1 MKKKALVLASCVAFA
16 TPTISIAQAMPNNS
30 VGLNLGDINATSYLN
45 QPFKGSIPFLFTS
58 VESTRQLSVRL
69 APEHV
74 FDQIGAEKLP
84 ILNNLQFHIVN
95 QSNKPVIQ
103 ISSNSPIQLPFLN
116 FVLEIE
122 GPEGVLYQDYTV
134 LLDPQGYQAES
145 QITQGQPTLFEFS
158 NDSSLEAIN
167 DATYQSNESEISNND
182 LPVTYSSTSVVTNK
196 AKNHKIKSGDS
207 LSRIAKQYKPNDI
220 SLNKMMRAIFD
231 KNPKAFIRGDIDKI
245 KRGVVLTLPSHKE
258 LTGLNNIAK
267 KIEFKG
273 KTPKVSEV
281 TLSKDTYK
289 VVKGDSL
296 SKITQKFVDKDTSF
310 TKMMNAIFTAN
321 PEAFSQN
328 NKSQLKAGATLKI
341 PSFNEVASA
350 PAEENPKVETP
361 AVTTV
366 AISSES
372 TQVKPS
378 KIEPEKTASTENTAV
393 TKSKTDLPLDQLS
406 LSTSNQNSTSIV
418 ETRVLEENEYRIK
431 EGDTLTK
438 IAKDIGYKNVSFTKM
453 MKAIYTENPQSFEEN
468 NITKLKVGSVLVLPE
483 LSVIEGVTSTPD
495 AKANIDIQAKDEV
508 TNTQKL
514 SDSSVAS
521 TSVNDAPEKAGDSKS
536 SEKSNVINM
545 QTKLAGKIAANSE
558 SVTEKL
564 ATTSINNNAETV
576 VSPITSLDTSNLEKR
591 IRELRSELDQAQSGL
606 SKMKTELS
614 TKDAIIFEKDSQL
627 VDLKSSLIKLK
638 ISNEQ
643 NQGILESQ
651 ELAPEDIIIEDELYP
666 ETTSSTA
673 EAAALSILKP
683 SSIAET
689 DDGFNQML
697 SNLIQDY
704 SGKTSPKNLA
714 YLSMALILGWLLIR
728 YRREIY
734 SYTAINLD
742 EPKYYPAPG
751 IDDYVL
757 KERNIT
763 HQDSITEID
772 PIKEYVEDIENNSI
786 AELYSDPVQEF
797 TDQETVEETVKE
809 TVEEIE
815 LDIIENEVT
824 KTEMSENEV
833 HKEESISKETKEI
846 EHCEHLV
853 TELFSDLN
861 SSSSSKTEV
870 SIGDNE
876 WLSIEK
882 ICDDYIESKNEE
894 DTKVVVDMLTVD
906 SLADDTLDF
915 DTPKVAELNASEQ
928 KVTAPKHSD
937 LDKND
942 VIDFK
947 DAKPATESDVTD
959 FDEMMSDLLKSLD
972 GVEKSININSSLKRK
987 VKDLKADPTEKST

>member
-69 APEHV
+69 APQHV
-74 FDQIGAEKLP
+74 FDQIGAERLP

-158 NDSSLEAIN
+158 NDSSSEAIN

-281 TLSKDTYK
+281 VLSKDTYK

-296 SKITQKFVDKDTSF
+296 SKITQKFVDKNTSF

-350 PAEENPKVETP
+350 PAEKAPKVETP
-361 AVTTV
+361 TVTTV

-378 KIEPEKTASTENTAV
+378 KIASEKTASTENTAE
-393 TKSKTDLPLDQLS
+393 TKSKTDLSLDQLS
-406 LSTSNQNSTSIV
+406 LSTSNQNSTSID
-418 ETRVLEENEYRIK
+418 ETRVLEENEYRVK

-453 MKAIYTENPQSFEEN
+453 MKAIYTENPQSFEKN
-468 NITKLKVGSVLVLPE
+468 NITKLKVGSVLVLPK
-483 LSVIEGVTSTPD
+483 LNAIEGITYTSDKKSNVDTKPKEEALNAQKLTDSSVTSTSVKDSPQ
-495 AKANIDIQAKDEV
+495 KIDD
-508 TNTQKL
+508 TN
-514 SDSSVAS
+514 SSAR
-521 TSVNDAPEKAGDSKS
+521 T
-536 SEKSNVINM
+536 NVINM
-545 QTKLAGKIAANSE
+545 PTKLTGIIATNKE

-576 VSPITSLDTSNLEKR
+576 VSPIINPDTSNLEKR

-606 SKMKTELS
+606 SKMETELS
-614 TKDAIIFEKDSQL
+614 AKDAIIFEKDGQL

-638 ISNEQ
+638 ISNEK
-643 NQGILESQ
+643 NQEILQSQ
-651 ELAPEDIIIEDELYP
+651 GFAPEDVIIEDELYP
-666 ETTSSTA
+666 ETTSSSTAA
-673 EAAALSILKP
+673 EAVTLSMLKQ
-683 SSIAET
+683 SSISKT
-689 DDGFNQML
+689 DEGFNHML
-697 SNLIQDY
+697 SSLIQDY
-704 SGKTSPKNLA
+704 SNNTSPKNLA
-714 YLSMALILGWLLIR
+714 YLSMVLILGWLLIR

-734 SYTAINLD
+734 SYTAINFD

-751 IDDYVL
+751 IDEYEL

-763 HQDSITEID
+763 HQEPITEID
-772 PIKEYVEDIENNSI
+772 PIKEYIEDTENNSV

-797 TDQETVEETVKE
+797 TEHEYEEEV
-809 TVEEIE
+809 E
-815 LDIIENEVT
+815 LDVLENEVP
-824 KTEMSENEV
+824 
-833 HKEESISKETKEI
+833 KEESIAKETKEI

-882 ICDDYIESKNEE
+882 ICDDYIDSRSAE
-894 DTKVVVDMLTVD
+894 DTTIVVDT
-906 SLADDTLDF
+906 LAVDTLVV
-915 DTPKVAELNASEQ
+915 DTPKVAELNGSEL
-928 KVTAPKHSD
+928 KVTETKSSD
-937 LDKND
+937 SAKND

-947 DAKPATESDVTD
+947 EEKLASESDVTD

-987 VKDLKADPTEKST
+987 VKGLKADPTEKST

>member
-69 APEHV
+69 APQHV

-84 ILNNLQFHIVN
+84 ILNNLQFHIVS

-145 QITQGQPTLFEFS
+145 LVTKGQPTLFEIS
-158 NDSSLEAIN
+158 DNSTESLSLTNDLSLAATN
-167 DATYQSNESEISNND
+167 NTTYQNNEIEISNND
-182 LPVTYSSTSVVTNK
+182 LPVTYSSTSVVTNQ

-207 LSRIAKQYKPNDI
+207 LSRIAKQYKPNNI
-220 SLNKMMRAIFD
+220 SINKMMRAIFD
-231 KNPKAFIRGDIDKI
+231 KNPKAFIRGDINKI

-273 KTPKVSEV
+273 KSPKISEL
-281 TLSKDTYK
+281 TLSKETYK

-321 PEAFSQN
+321 PGAFSQN

-341 PSFNEVASA
+341 PSFKEIASA
-350 PAEENPKVETP
+350 TADEAPKVETP

-366 AISSES
+366 TIRSES
-372 TQVKPS
+372 TQINKPS
-378 KIEPEKTASTENTAV
+378 KIESEKTVSTENTAE
-393 TKSKTDLPLDQLS
+393 TKSKTELPLDQLS
-406 LSTSNQNSTSIV
+406 LSTSNQNSTSID
-418 ETRVLEENEYRIK
+418 ETRVLEENEYRVK

-453 MKAIYTENPQSFEEN
+453 MKAIYTENPQSFVKN
-468 NITKLKVGSVLVLPE
+468 NITKLKVGSVLVLPK
-483 LSVIEGVTSTPD
+483 LSAIEGITYTSDKKSNVDTKP
-495 AKANIDIQAKDEV
+495 KDEAL
-508 TNTQKL
+508 NTQKL

-521 TSVNDAPEKAGDSKS
+521 TSVKDAPEKIDDTNS
-536 SEKSNVINM
+536 SAKTNVINM
-545 QTKLAGKIAANSE
+545 PTKLTGKIATNKE

-576 VSPITSLDTSNLEKR
+576 VSPIINPDTSNLEKR

-614 TKDAIIFEKDSQL
+614 TKDAIIFEKDGQL

-638 ISNEQ
+638 ISNEK
-643 NQGILESQ
+643 NQEILQSQ
-651 ELAPEDIIIEDELYP
+651 GLAPEDVIIEDELYP
-666 ETTSSTA
+666 ETTSSSTAA
-673 EAAALSILKP
+673 EAVTLSMLKQ
-683 SSIAET
+683 SSIKKT
-689 DDGFNQML
+689 DEGFNHML
-697 SNLIQDY
+697 SSLIQDY
-704 SGKTSPKNLA
+704 SNNTSPKNLA
-714 YLSMALILGWLLIR
+714 YLSMVLILGWLLIR

-734 SYTAINLD
+734 SYTAINFD

-751 IDDYVL
+751 IDEYEL

-763 HQDSITEID
+763 HQEPIMEID
-772 PIKEYVEDIENNSI
+772 PIKEYIEDTENNSV

-797 TDQETVEETVKE
+797 TEHEYEEEV
-809 TVEEIE
+809 E
-815 LDIIENEVT
+815 LDVLENEAP
-824 KTEMSENEV
+824 
-833 HKEESISKETKEI
+833 KEEPIAKETKEI

-882 ICDDYIESKNEE
+882 ICDDYIDSRGAE
-894 DTKVVVDMLTVD
+894 DTTIVVDT
-906 SLADDTLDF
+906 LAV
-915 DTPKVAELNASEQ
+915 DTPKVAELNGSGL
-928 KVTAPKHSD
+928 KVTETKSSD
-937 LDKND
+937 SAKND

-947 DAKPATESDVTD
+947 EEKLASESDVTD

-987 VKDLKADPTEKST
+987 VKGLKADPTEKST